1 MKWPLCDPAPC
12 RLTSHASRLTSW
24 PLRALA
30 FSLASLALNAGAAG
44 TIKIAVI
51 DPLSGPFANVGES
64 MVRHVQ
70 LAIDAVNARGGVLG
84 GTKFELVALDSKS
97 SPQEAQLALKQAID
111 QGIHF
116 INQTNGSN
124 VAAAL
129 IDALN
134 KNNERNPETRAIYLN
149 TGAVDPALT
158 NDKCSFWHFR
168 FDADVDM
175 KMAALTDA
183 IALNKGIKKIY
194 LINQDYS
201 FGQSVQ
207 KAARE
212 MIAKKRPDIKIVGDE
227 LHPTGKVK
235 DFAPYV
241 SKIKASGADSVL
253 TGNWGNDMTL
263 LIKASKDS
271 GFKPEFYTYYAG
283 GLGTPTALGDTG
295 IGHLRQV
302 TQFHT
307 NIGSDLTTKLVQNY
321 KDKYKDAKDDFYFST
336 HNIAIE
342 MLAAA
347 IEKAKSTDPVKVA
360 LALEN
365 AKMNHA
371 SGQVSMRADNHQLIQ
386 PLYIST
392 YVKADGKVVKYD
404 VERTGNGFKTDSRT
418 EAKDT
423 VQATSCKMARP

>member
-1 MKWPLCDPAPC
+1 MK
-12 RLTSHASRLTSW
+12 W

-30 FSLASLALNAGAAG
+30 LSLATLAFNAGAAG

-64 MVRHVQ
+64 MVRHMQ
-70 LAIDAVNARGGVLG
+70 LAVDAVNARGGVLG
-84 GTKFELVALDSKS
+84 GMKFELVPLDSKS
-97 SPQEAQLALKQAID
+97 SPQEAQLALKQALD
-111 QGIHF
+111 QGIQF

-134 KNNERNPETRAIYLN
+134 KNNERNPDKLALYLN

-175 KMAALTDA
+175 KMAALSDA
-183 IALNKGIKKIY
+183 IALNKSIKKIY

-241 SKIKASGADSVL
+241 AKIKASGADSVL

-263 LIKASKDS
+263 LVKASRDA
-271 GFKPEFYTYYAG
+271 GYKPEFYTYYAG
-283 GLGTPTALGDTG
+283 GLGTPTALGEAG

-307 NIGSDLTTKLVQNY
+307 NIGSDMATKLVQSY
-321 KDKYKDAKDDFYFST
+321 KDKFKDAKDDYYFST
-336 HNIAIE
+336 HNIAVE

-347 IEKAKSTDPVKVA
+347 IDKAKSTDPVKVA
-360 LALEN
+360 KALEG
-365 AKMNHA
+365 AKLNHA
-371 SGQVSMRADNHQLIQ
+371 SGQVAMRADNHQLIQ

-392 YVKADGKVVKYD
+392 YVKADGKTVKFD

-418 EAKDT
+418 EGKDT
-423 VQATSCKMARP
+423 TQPTTCKMTRP

>member
-1 MKWPLCDPAPC
+1 MKWPL
-12 RLTSHASRLTSW
+12 
-24 PLRALA
+24 RAIA
-30 FSLASLALNAGAAG
+30 ISMAALSFNAGAAG

-84 GTKFELVALDSKS
+84 GTKFELIALDSKS

-111 QGIHF
+111 QGAQF
-116 INQTNGSN
+116 VNQTNGSN

-129 IDALN
+129 IDAVN
-134 KNNERNPETRAIYLN
+134 KNNERNPDKHVIYLN

-183 IALNKGIKKIY
+183 IAQNKGIRKIY

-201 FGQSVQ
+201 FGQAVQ

-212 MIAKKRPDIKIVGDE
+212 MLAKKRPDIKVVGDE
-227 LHPTGKVK
+227 LHPLGKIK
-235 DFAPYV
+235 DFAPYIA
-241 SKIKASGADSVL
+241 KIKATGADSVL

-263 LIKASKDS
+263 LVKASRDA
-271 GFKPEFYTYYAG
+271 GYKPEFYTYYAG
-283 GLGTPTALGDTG
+283 GLGTPTALGDAG
-295 IGHLRQV
+295 VGHLRQV

-307 NIGSDLTTKLVQNY
+307 NIGSDMATKLVSTY
-321 KDKYKDAKDDFYFST
+321 KDKYKEAKDDYYFTT
-336 HNIAIE
+336 HGIAIE
-342 MLAAA
+342 MLAKA
-347 IEKAKSTDPVKVA
+347 IDQAKSTDAVKVA
-360 LALEN
+360 KALEN
-365 AKMNHA
+365 AKHNHA
-371 SGQVSMRADNHQLIQ
+371 SGQVAMRADNHQLIQ
-386 PLYIST
+386 PLYVST
-392 YVKADGKVVKYD
+392 YVKADGKTVKFD
-404 VERTGNGFKTDSRT
+404 VERTGNGFKTDARV
-418 EAKDT
+418 EGKDT
-423 VQATSCKMARP
+423 IQPTTCKMVRP

>member
-1 MKWPLCDPAPC
+1 M
-12 RLTSHASRLTSW
+12 
-24 PLRALA
+24 ALG
-30 FSLASLALNAGAAG
+30 LASLAFNAGAAG

-201 FGQSVQ
+201 FGQAVQ

-263 LIKASKDS
+263 LIKASKDA
-271 GFKPEFYTYYAG
+271 GYKPEFYTYYAG

-295 IGHLRQV
+295 VGHLRQV
-302 TQFHT
+302 SQFHT
-307 NIGSDLTTKLVQNY
+307 NIGSDLTTKLVQAY

-336 HNIAIE
+336 HVIAIE

-347 IEKAKSTDPVKVA
+347 IEKAKSADPVKVA
-360 LALEN
+360 LALEG

-371 SGQVSMRADNHQLIQ
+371 SGQVSIRADNHQLIQ

-392 YVKADGKVVKYD
+392 YVKADGKTVKYD

-418 EAKDT
+418 EGKDT
-423 VQATSCKMARP
+423 VQPTSCKMVRP